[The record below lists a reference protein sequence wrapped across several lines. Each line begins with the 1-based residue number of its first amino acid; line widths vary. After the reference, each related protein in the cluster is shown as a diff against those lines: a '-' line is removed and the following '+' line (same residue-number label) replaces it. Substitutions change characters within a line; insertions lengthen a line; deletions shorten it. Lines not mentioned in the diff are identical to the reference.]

1 MATVPHVTSGLGLR
15 KFQADG
21 FLLTR
26 VYTPNGNVH
35 ISLQIWVRF
44 GLVNLRLVPLST
56 YEFRVSYDSENHSLL
71 YVVNEFLS
79 IILTFLP
86 ISITLAQKL
95 SMQCHWVILSN
106 IKIQNTEVIFYT
118 RTLMK
123 FCHSFIIFCNI
134 CLNFGTGRGLVWSCG
149 LCVRFAGCFSRETN
163 KAPNTTGS
171 NHPYN
176 SWAPDDGHNGARN
189 MLSEQ

>member
-1 MATVPHVTSGLGLR
+1 MRKYGESKTTRIVMATVPHVTSGLGLR

-95 SMQCHWVILSN
+95 SMQCH
-106 IKIQNTEVIFYT
+106 
-118 RTLMK
+118 
-123 FCHSFIIFCNI
+123 
-134 CLNFGTGRGLVWSCG
+134 
-149 LCVRFAGCFSRETN
+149 
-163 KAPNTTGS
+163 
-171 NHPYN
+171 
-176 SWAPDDGHNGARN
+176 
-189 MLSEQ
+189 